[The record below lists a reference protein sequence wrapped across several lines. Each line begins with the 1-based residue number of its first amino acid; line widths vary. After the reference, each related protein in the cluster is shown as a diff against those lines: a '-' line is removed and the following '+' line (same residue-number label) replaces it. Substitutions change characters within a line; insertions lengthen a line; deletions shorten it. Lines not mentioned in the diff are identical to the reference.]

1 MRTQYIRDD
10 VLVRPFEVPATNFL
24 SSRYYN
30 GRSIVDLLDSAETAQ
45 LWMDVLR
52 AEVDF
57 PRVPFLPS
65 DSQLAYLRDLR
76 ATIESVYCRTVD
88 GSAPAAA
95 ADLESLLSGL
105 AIAPGAVVRDG
116 RLDAVWT
123 TTPEDPFR
131 ELVAQIGLTALTAVS
146 GHAATLLSKCPA
158 PRCVLYFTR
167 HNARQHWCSDV
178 CGNRARVARASR
190 SAGATSSPTAQ
201 RRPDSR

>member
-1 MRTQYIRDD
+1 MRTQYIRDS
-10 VLVRPFEVPATNFL
+10 VLVRSFEVPATNFL

-57 PRVPFLPS
+57 PRVSFRPS
-65 DSQLAYLRDLR
+65 EEQLTHLQDLR
-76 ATIESVYCRTVD
+76 EMLESVYYRTVD
-88 GSAPAAA
+88 GSAASAAPV
-95 ADLESLLSGL
+95 LERVLGGV
-105 AIAPGAVVRDG
+105 AIAPGVVVQNE
-116 RLDAVWT
+116 RLEAVWT
-123 TTPEDPFR
+123 TSPEDPFR
-131 ELVAQIGLTALTAVS
+131 ELVAQIGLTALSAVS

-190 SAGATSSPTAQ
+190 SAGANTAN
-201 RRPDSR
+201 PAEK

>member
-1 MRTQYIRDD
+1 MRTQYIRDN

-30 GRSIVDLLDSAETAQ
+30 GRCIVDLLDSAESAQ
-45 LWMDVLR
+45 QWMHVLR

-57 PRVPFLPS
+57 PRVPFQPS
-65 DSQLAYLRDLR
+65 DEQLAQLRDLR
-76 ATIESVYCRTVD
+76 AMVESVYCRTVD
-88 GSAPAAA
+88 GSGAAA
-95 ADLESLLSGL
+95 APELERLLSGT
-105 AIAPGAVVRDG
+105 AIAPGVVVRDG
-116 RLDAVWT
+116 RLEAVWT
-123 TTPEDPFR
+123 TTPDNPYR

-190 SAGATSSPTAQ
+190 SAGATSSHPVQ
-201 RRPDSR
+201 PQPDPQ